1 MSLLGSPRRRHSLS
15 RPASNINPNENQEG
29 SRNENQGQGGDENQ
43 DRDQNQNQDRSQ
55 NENQNQIERAL
66 SLASAEQQ
74 TRTMTS
80 KRRAIA
86 LVLYLSNTS
95 ELQIQLNRTMNEF
108 WVTIELHRG
117 QLLKMRSECWK
128 GLETYS
134 HVYPRYTRAN
144 IPSKSQENHVRGSY
158 HRPFLV

>member
-1 MSLLGSPRRRHSLS
+1 MSLLGSPRRGHILS

-29 SRNENQGQGGDENQ
+29 SQNENQGQGGDENQ
-43 DRDQNQNQDRSQ
+43 DRGQNENQDRSQ

-66 SLASAEQQ
+66 SLAEEQ
-74 TRTMTS
+74 TRTRTS
-80 KRRAIA
+80 RRRAIA

-117 QLLKMRSECWK
+117 QLLKMRSPIVSH
-128 GLETYS
+128 TYS
-134 HVYPRYTRAN
+134 ESYAC
-144 IPSKSQENHVRGSY
+144 EGSFWDVLE
-158 HRPFLV
+158 HF